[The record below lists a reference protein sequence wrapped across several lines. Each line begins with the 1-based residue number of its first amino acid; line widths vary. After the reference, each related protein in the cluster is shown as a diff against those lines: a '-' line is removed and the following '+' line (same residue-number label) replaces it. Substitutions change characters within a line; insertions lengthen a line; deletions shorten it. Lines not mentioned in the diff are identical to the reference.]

1 MNQLSRTKL
10 KERKRRKTSP
20 ELIKTIDLAMKNP
33 SWNFL
38 VKELSSSTRKTPSVN
53 LKDID
58 AKVKTGD
65 TIVITGKILSKGDLT
80 KKIRICALSISQ
92 SALERLKESKS
103 EFIKLKEEIIKNKKA
118 EGIKLIK

>member
-1 MNQLSRTKL
+1 MNKLSRTKL
-10 KERKRRKTSP
+10 KERKRRKTNP

-38 VKELSSSTRKTPSVN
+38 VKDLSSSTRKTPSIN

-58 AKVKTGD
+58 SKVKTGD
-65 TIVITGKILSKGDLT
+65 TIVVAGKILSKGNLT

-92 SALERLKESKS
+92 SALERLKETKS
-103 EFIKLKEEIIKNKKA
+103 EFIKLKEEIVKNKKA
-118 EGIKLIK
+118 EGIKIIK